1 MRLNLDQNEY
11 AALVSALDSYL
22 DGVGMAQHD
31 EDEAV
36 LESICD
42 RLNAQA

>member
-11 AALVSALDSYL
+11 AALVTALDSYL
-22 DGVGMAQHD
+22 DGVGMRQND

-36 LESICD
+36 LEGIID
-42 RLNAQA
+42 RLNEQA